1 MARKKKVSEVS
12 VGIHRGDCPC
22 YQQIRL
28 QQLFDYID
36 EGRVKWL
43 MKTLCNDLRFSFVY
57 HKTSGSARFY
67 KMRVNYKTKAV
78 RDVILNIKTPTSIR
92 KLPNHI
98 PSAMDSFI
106 YAVFKKGLDTLVKE
120 NKEYWISYDKNKEML
135 YTEEREDVL
144 YDDDII

>member
-1 MARKKKVSEVS
+1 
-12 VGIHRGDCPC
+12 
-22 YQQIRL
+22 
-28 QQLFDYID
+28 
-36 EGRVKWL
+36 

-78 RDVILNIKTPTSIR
+78 RDVILNIKTPTSNR
-92 KLPNHI
+92 RLPNHI

-120 NKEYWISYDKNKEML
+120 NKEYWISYDKNREMA
-135 YTEEREDVL
+135 YMEEREDVL
-144 YDDDII
+144 YDDR